1 MCDLPRGI
9 PRVPLYVP
17 RVWKHITDR
26 ACLRSE
32 AISRGPQREGEILS
46 VRILF
51 CCVGLAQEDVSP
63 CHRAIAGKHFQN
75 GSTKPLIYDV
85 SFSALV
91 GRRMLGNSID
101 KSGHSVDHA
110 IGRRFVS
117 RP

>member
-1 MCDLPRGI
+1 ML
-9 PRVPLYVP
+9 
-17 RVWKHITDR
+17 
-26 ACLRSE
+26 ACAARRSHGARDE
-32 AISRGPQREGEILS
+32 KGKFLS